1 MSGAARGFVPPPYPY
16 ERLAPYKALAEAV
29 PGGLVDCSI
38 GDPCD
43 PVPASVAD
51 VLAATVQSGVRYPP
65 SIGTTQLRT
74 AACGWMDRRLG
85 VSIDPSAVIACVGT
99 KELVASLPH
108 HLHLR
113 DPERD
118 TVLHPDVA
126 YPTYEMGALLGGLRS
141 VPVRA
146 DAEGRLDLDAV
157 SDDDADRALLLW
169 INHPAN
175 PTGAVADVAWM
186 QRAAAWGRSRG
197 IVVASDEC
205 YVEFSYL
212 ADGTPAPLGDPSRA
226 SILHAGS
233 EGVLAVHSLSKRSN
247 MAGMRVGFVAGDPAL
262 VGFVGEVRKHAGM
275 MVPGPVQAAAA
286 AALDDDAHVDLQVAR
301 YGQRRRIV
309 ADWAAEAGLL
319 DGSGRGAF
327 YLWLSDPAGADGWDL
342 ARRFAETGMLVSPGD
357 LYGIPGRPW
366 VRVAVV
372 QPDDRLVLGVERLS
386 EQFDLAG
393 RAVPSP

>member
-1 MSGAARGFVPPPYPY
+1 VTGLARGFVPPPYPY
-16 ERLAPYKALAEAV
+16 ERLDPYKAIAEAA

-43 PVPASVAD
+43 PVPAAVAEA
-51 VLAATVQSGVRYPP
+51 LAVAVQSGVRYPP
-65 SIGTTQLRT
+65 SIGSARLRA

-85 VSIDPSAVIACVGT
+85 ITIDPTAVIACVGT

-146 DAEGRLDLDAV
+146 DAEGRLDLDAI
-157 SDDDADRALLLW
+157 SDDDADRALVLW

-175 PTGAVADVAWM
+175 PTGAIADVAWM
-186 QRAAAWGRSRG
+186 QRAAAWARSRG

-205 YVEFSYL
+205 YVEFTYL
-212 ADGTPAPLGDPSRA
+212 PDGTPAPLGDPSRA
-226 SILHAGS
+226 SILHTGCD
-233 EGVLAVHSLSKRSN
+233 GVLAVHSLSKRSN

-262 VGFVGEVRKHAGM
+262 VGFLGEVRKHAGM

-286 AALDDDAHVDLQVAR
+286 AALDDDSHVDEQVAR
-301 YGQRRRIV
+301 YGRRRRIV
-309 ADWAAEAGLL
+309 ADWAAEAGLV
-319 DGSGRGAF
+319 DDSGRGAF
-327 YLWLSDPAGADGWDL
+327 YLWLSDPAGSDGWDL
-342 ARRFAETGMLVSPGD
+342 ARRFAESGMLVSPGD
-357 LYGIPGRPW
+357 LYGTPGRPY

-372 QPDDRLVLGVERLS
+372 QPDDRLALAVQRLS
-386 EQFDLAG
+386 ERSDLAG
-393 RAVPSP
+393 VPSP